1 MKKVFYN
8 IMIVAALAMTTS
20 CKDYLDKSPL
30 SDIGDTDPYKNY
42 MNFQGFTDELY
53 NTIPMMT
60 TPDFHCC
67 WNFGEDEYWQP
78 NETRMLAYAIDHGNN
93 WGWDESYYSY
103 FHSGT
108 GNPTSTNRDNKGHLW
123 GMSWYGIRKANV
135 GLAHLDLLQDATDE
149 EKKLIKGQLLF

>member
-67 WNFGEDEYWQP
+67 
-78 NETRMLAYAIDHGNN
+78 
-93 WGWDESYYSY
+93 
-103 FHSGT
+103 
-108 GNPTSTNRDNKGHLW
+108 
-123 GMSWYGIRKANV
+123 
-135 GLAHLDLLQDATDE
+135 
-149 EKKLIKGQLLF
+149 